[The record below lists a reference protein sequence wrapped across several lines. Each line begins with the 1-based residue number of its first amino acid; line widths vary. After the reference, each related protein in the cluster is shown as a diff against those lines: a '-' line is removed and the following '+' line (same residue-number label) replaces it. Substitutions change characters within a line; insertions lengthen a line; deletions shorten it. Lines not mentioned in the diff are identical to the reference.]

1 MRSERENNEG
11 KIFGLVEKYTRHNK
25 VLEEIQKDKGKF
37 AATHTRSGE
46 WFDIISNH
54 VSVSQRLATGIAE
67 LLPEESGV
75 STEDQVVW
83 SGHLSELEIVFLGG
97 NRFKISGPNLSV
109 VENADPAQRLP
120 DEVSLAINRDIE
132 LSVNPNESIESL
144 YGLPVKIYRK

>member
-11 KIFGLVEKYTRHNK
+11 KIFGLVDKYTRHNK
-25 VLEEIQKDKGKF
+25 VLEEIQKEKDQF

-54 VSVSQRLATGIAE
+54 VSVSQSLAAEIAG
-67 LLPEESGV
+67 LLPKETDI

-83 SGHLSELEIVFLGG
+83 SGHLSELEITFLGD
-97 NRFKISGPNLSV
+97 NRFKIVGPNFAV
-109 VENADPAQRLP
+109 RENADSVQKLS
-120 DEVSLAINRDIE
+120 DEVSLVINRDIE
-132 LSVNPNESIESL
+132 LPVNPNESIESL